1 MAAKN
6 AFTLADPMCLGY
18 EFASDEVLEGA
29 SEKLRKDSLRML
41 TKEEIRIE
49 LERMF
54 DDLPS
59 CVQVVFSN
67 QRCQACGQVRIE
79 IFITLV

>member
-6 AFTLADPMCLGY
+6 AYTLADPKCIGY

-29 SEKLRKDSLRML
+29 SEKLRIESLRML
-41 TKEEIRIE
+41 TKSEIRVE
-49 LERMF
+49 LEKTF
-54 DDLPS
+54 NELPP

-67 QRCQACGQVRIE
+67 QRCQACGQVW
-79 IFITLV
+79 V

>member
-6 AFTLADPMCLGY
+6 VYTFAEPKCLGY

-29 SEKLRKDSLRML
+29 TEKLRKESLRML
-41 TKEEIRIE
+41 TKEEIRTE
-49 LERMF
+49 LEKVF
-54 DDLPS
+54 SSLPP

-67 QRCQACGQVRIE
+67 QRCRACGQVW
-79 IFITLV
+79 LSS

>member
-6 AFTLADPMCLGY
+6 AYTLADPKCIGY

-29 SEKLRKDSLRML
+29 SEKLRIESLRML
-41 TKEEIRIE
+41 TKSEIRVE
-49 LERMF
+49 LEKMF
-54 DDLPS
+54 DELPP

-67 QRCQACGQVRIE
+67 QRCQACGQVW
-79 IFITLV
+79 V